1 MQRVWLGILVLASFA
16 VNAQTTARFTLI
28 CHPDRGGIAL
38 DTYLYVDPDNSTVN
52 GNPATITD
60 NEITWRRENAGSEF
74 RYSVDRKTGA
84 MSILGF
90 NTRTGV
96 ALSEESGTCESAVE
110 HGG

>member
-1 MQRVWLGILVLASFA
+1 MRYLWLLMLASA
-16 VNAQTTARFTLI
+16 TVNAQTSARFTLV

-60 NEITWRRENAGSEF
+60 SEITWRRENSGSEF
-74 RYSVDRKTGA
+74 RYSVDRKSGA

-90 NTRTGV
+90 SAKTGN
-96 ALSEESGTCESAVE
+96 ALSEETGACESAAE
-110 HGG
+110 KK

>member
-1 MQRVWLGILVLASFA
+1 MRYLWLVIPWLAA
-16 VNAQTTARFTLI
+16 ATVNAQTNARFTLV

-60 NEITWRRENAGSEF
+60 SEITWRRENAGSEF

-90 NTRTGV
+90 SVKTGN
-96 ALSEESGTCESAVE
+96 ALSEESGACESATE
-110 HGG
+110 KK